1 MEKKIV
7 GLGVVGCGAIAIRAA
22 FEHFKLGD
30 VDDKI
35 RIVACCDPVPGR
47 AKAAAEKYNI
57 PRYYESYEELLEDS
71 NVDAVTLCSPI
82 GFHYEQGMQALR
94 AGKHVHF
101 NKTMATEVWE
111 ADDLINLAK
120 EKKLHIVA
128 SPGQML
134 YPEAQR
140 TRRAILEGRL
150 GKIAYIF
157 GKHSFSSGVYH
168 LNEKCRTG
176 DDILANINPTWYFKK
191 PGGGPHYDVTVY
203 FLHQLTGVMGPAKR
217 VAAFSGQQ
225 IHELSFGGKTFK
237 SEVDDSCAML
247 IDFGDGV
254 YCTMLSVIAGAPFV
268 CLTPDYF
275 GTKGSIVAEKLDGK
289 SLIYEGESLPGI
301 TGEHDNMPEKHVF
314 ADILQLADCI
324 RENKDSIV
332 SPEHARNVIEIIAA
346 SFESSKTNTI
356 IELKTS
362 FDPIPYEDLLEFKD

>member
-1 MEKKIV
+1 MKDNIV

-22 FEHFKLGD
+22 FEHFKFGD

-57 PRYYESYEELLEDS
+57 PNSYESYEELLQDA

-82 GFHYEQGMQALR
+82 GLHYEQGMQALN
-94 AGKHVHF
+94 AGKHIHF
-101 NKTMATEVWE
+101 NKTMTTEVWE
-111 ADDLINLAK
+111 ADELINLGK
-120 EKKLHIVA
+120 QKGLHIVA

-150 GKIAYIF
+150 GNIAYIF
-157 GKHSFSSGVYH
+157 GKHSFSSGAYH
-168 LNEKCRTG
+168 LNEACRTG
-176 DDILANINPTWYFKK
+176 DDILANINPTWYFKM

-225 IHELSFGGKTFK
+225 IHELSFGGQVFE
-237 SEVDDSCAML
+237 SEVDDTSAML
-247 IDFGDGV
+247 IDFGNSV
-254 YCTMLSVIAGAPFV
+254 YCTMLAVIAGAPFV

-275 GTKGSIVAEKLDGK
+275 GTKASIVAEKLDGK
-289 SLIYEGESLPGI
+289 PLIYEGETLPGI
-301 TGEHDNMPEKHVF
+301 HGVHDQMPEKHVF
-314 ADILQLADCI
+314 ADILQLADYI
-324 RENKDSIV
+324 RENKTSIV
-332 SPEHARNVIEIIAA
+332 SPEHARHVIEIIEA
-346 SFESSKTNTI
+346 SFKSSQTNTTI
-356 IELKTS
+356 PLTTT
-362 FDPIPYEDLLEFKD
+362 FDTIPYEELLELKG